1 MTSEL
6 IVERRTP
13 LPVSPE
19 EAFAWHARAGA
30 FLRLVPPWHRI
41 EVLQQDGGIENG
53 SRLRF
58 RLHLG
63 PLSILWTA
71 EHRDVEPGRG
81 FTDFQV
87 SGPFDRWVHSHRF
100 EPAPNGNAIL
110 HDQIRC
116 ELPLGVRLGRAR
128 LGRELERVLAYRHA
142 VTVADLAMHHR
153 AAGRPRLHIA
163 VTGASG
169 LIGSLLVPALTTGG
183 HRVTRVV
190 RRSPGGD
197 EIGWDPLG
205 AGLNPAALRGVDAV
219 VHLAGE
225 NIAGGRWTAERE
237 RRVLESRRVGTRMLA
252 EAVAR
257 ATDGPRVLVSASAI
271 GFYGDRGDEI
281 LTEASPAGRGFLPEV
296 ATAWEQSTAPASEA
310 GVRVVCL
317 RIGLLLTPRGGLL
330 QRLLPPFRL
339 GLGGRLGSGSQ
350 WMSCI
355 SADDLLGAFHHALTT
370 DGVQGPL
377 NGVGSEPVTNSE
389 FTRVLGRSLRRPTPF
404 AVPAAALRLAVGQ
417 MADEAILASA
427 RVFPQALAE
436 TGYGFRHPTVQ
447 AALAHVLGVPPAG
460 PAASFPA
467 P

>member
-1 MTSEL
+1 MTTEL

-19 EAFAWHARAGA
+19 EAFAWHARPGA
-30 FLRLVPPWHRI
+30 FLRLAPPWHRI
-41 EVLQQDGGIENG
+41 EVLQQDGGLENG
-53 SRLRF
+53 SRIRC

-63 PLSILWTA
+63 PCSIFWTA
-71 EHRDVEPGRG
+71 EHRDVEAGRG

-110 HDQIRC
+110 HDRIRC

-142 VTVADLAMHHR
+142 VTVADLAMHR
-153 AAGRPRLHIA
+153 RVAGRPRLHIA

-190 RRSPGGD
+190 RGPPGGG

-205 AGLNPAALRGVDAV
+205 AGLDPAALRGVDAV

-225 NIAGGRWTAERE
+225 NIAGGRWTAERK
-237 RRVLESRRVGTRMLA
+237 RRVLESRRVGTRVLA

-257 ATDGPRVLVSASAI
+257 ASDGPRVLVSASAI
-271 GFYGDRGDEI
+271 GFYGDRGDEM
-281 LTEASPAGRGFLPEV
+281 LTEASPPGRGFLPEV
-296 ATAWEQSTAPASEA
+296 ATAWEHSTTAAAEA
-310 GVRVVCL
+310 GVRVVRV
-317 RIGLLLTPRGGLL
+317 RIGVLLTPRGGLL
-330 QRLLPPFRL
+330 QPLLPLFRL
-339 GLGGRLGSGSQ
+339 GLGGRLGSGTQ

-355 SADDLLGAFHHALTT
+355 SADDLLGVFHHALTV
-370 DGVQGPL
+370 DAARGPI
-377 NGVGSEPVTNSE
+377 NGAACDPVTNAE
-389 FTRVLGRSLRRPTPF
+389 FTRLLGASVQRPAPF
-404 AVPAAALRLAVGQ
+404 AVPGAVLRLAVGEV
-417 MADEAILASA
+417 ADGVILASA
-427 RVFPQALAE
+427 RMLPVALRE
-436 TGYGFRHPTVQ
+436 TGYRFRHPTVP
-447 AALAHVLGVPPAG
+447 AALAHVLGVPPART
-460 PAASFPA
+460 ATSFPA
-467 P
+467 Q